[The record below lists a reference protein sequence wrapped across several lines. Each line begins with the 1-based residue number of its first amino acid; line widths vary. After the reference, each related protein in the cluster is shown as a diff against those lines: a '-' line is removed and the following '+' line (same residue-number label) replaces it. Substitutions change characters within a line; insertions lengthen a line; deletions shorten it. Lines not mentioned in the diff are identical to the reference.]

1 MYPNMYHPT
10 ELHEKTFRRSRKALR
25 NFYRKFNLLFRF
37 KLEKYL
43 YIIVAVLPLI
53 AEM

>member
-1 MYPNMYHPT
+1 MYHPT
-10 ELHEKTFRRSRKALR
+10 ELHEKMFRRSRKALR
-25 NFYRKFNLLFRF
+25 NFYRKLNLLSRF